1 MLDEMLDMLVGCCI
15 HVRRLFAQQSNM
27 SPTYIPNIDKNIF
40 FVFICVSMMAE
51 YQFAELVV
59 ISELIDSDDEK
70 ETRGK
75 TRNWMKRRESHGY
88 YNNIVQELLM
98 EDPVGFR
105 DMFRM
110 TYSDFQNILQYI
122 EKEITP
128 QDAVFGTRC
137 ILGPE
142 RLALTL
148 RYLATG
154 ETFQSLELQFR
165 ISVRAISYIVKGVC
179 DAIVKFMVPIYIK
192 VPNSVDEWLEIAQ
205 KFKDRWNFPHAL
217 GAIDGKHI
225 VIQKRKNGGSY
236 FYNYKHTHSVILI
249 AIAGPDYECL
259 YADVGTNGRVND
271 GGVWNKSVMFGAIE
285 NGTVQFP
292 DDGYLHSNTVKA
304 PYVLLGDDAFA
315 LKRYMMKP
323 YPQQNLTLDKRI
335 YNYRHSRARRISEN
349 LFGILA
355 NRWRVYHTKILVH
368 PDRMN
373 SLILTTSALHNML
386 RKSPGSRNLYNH
398 QYIGRLT

>member
-1 MLDEMLDMLVGCCI
+1 MLDMLVGCCI
-15 HVRRLFAQQSNM
+15 HVGRLFAQQSNM

-98 EDPVGFR
+98 DDPVGFR

-110 TYSDFQNILQYI
+110 THSDFQNILQYI

-128 QDAVFGTRC
+128 QDTVFGTRC

-165 ISVRAISYIVKGVC
+165 IYVRAISYIVKGVC

-225 VIQKRKNGGSY
+225 VIQKPKNGGSY
-236 FYNYKHTHSVILI
+236 FYIYKHTL
-249 AIAGPDYECL
+249 
-259 YADVGTNGRVND
+259 
-271 GGVWNKSVMFGAIE
+271 
-285 NGTVQFP
+285 
-292 DDGYLHSNTVKA
+292 
-304 PYVLLGDDAFA
+304 
-315 LKRYMMKP
+315 
-323 YPQQNLTLDKRI
+323 
-335 YNYRHSRARRISEN
+335 
-349 LFGILA
+349 
-355 NRWRVYHTKILVH
+355 
-368 PDRMN
+368 
-373 SLILTTSALHNML
+373 
-386 RKSPGSRNLYNH
+386 
-398 QYIGRLT
+398 